1 MRYRGWTEQAVK
13 NLRRRTQCPRREV
26 KQGVAWGQQRSTQTA
41 TGWWL
46 CYYGALPR
54 ISNKQVNW
62 RAVWQLTARARRLFG
77 TVPAAPRT
85 RARVQVIRVLGPS
98 QRRIDRDKL
107 ALMTAGLVDALVPT
121 YIRDDSEVYADIS
134 YTNDPSRRQDGPYIE
149 IRVDYAPG

>member
-1 MRYRGWTEQAVK
+1 VRQLVARGEQRK
-13 NLRRRTQCPRREV
+13 PRVVR
-26 KQGVAWGQQRSTQTA
+26 QGAAWGQQRSAQTA
-41 TGWWL
+41 TGWRL

-54 ISNKQVNW
+54 VSNKQVNW

-85 RARVQVIRVLGPS
+85 RARVQVIRVLGPN

-134 YTNDPSRRQDGPYIE
+134 YTNDTSRRQDGPYIE
-149 IRVDYAPG
+149 IRIDYADDESVRR